1 MRRFWPQVLEISRK
15 DLAVEIH
22 ANEVA
27 AIIAPFGAV
36 ALMFLPLALGVAEP
50 DSELLARI
58 GGAIYWLVILVFG
71 TLVTLRRSASG
82 GQPQRDLM
90 RMLGLDPAARFTAS
104 SLSTTVL
111 LIAFQLILGPITL
124 ILYSPPTRGWGWLFL
139 IGPLVALGL
148 GMLGTIANGVTA
160 GLASRTTLAALLV
173 LPLSL
178 PLLLGATQA
187 LEGLRLGEGILSWLA
202 LLVVTDLLLAL
213 GGVLTAR
220 PLEEAMG

>member
-1 MRRFWPQVLEISRK
+1 MKGFWPQVFEISRK
-15 DLAVEIH
+15 DLSVEIH

-58 GGAIYWLVILVFG
+58 GGATYWLVILVFG
-71 TLVTLRRSASG
+71 TLVTLRGSASR
-82 GQPQRDLM
+82 GQPQRDLI
-90 RMLGLDPAARFTAS
+90 RMLGLDPAARFPAS
-104 SLSTTVL
+104 SLSTAIL
-111 LIAFQLILGPITL
+111 LVAFQLLLGPIAL
-124 ILYSPPTRGWGWLFL
+124 VLYSPPTRGWGWLIL

-160 GLASRTTLAALLV
+160 GLATRTTLAALLV

-202 LLVVTDLLLAL
+202 LLVVADLLLAL